1 MGCFPIAVCISCIL
15 IQSMYVNVEKTIFHY
30 DNDWA
35 SCHWLGCWQDGCDV
49 DDDVDRMT
57 VMLIKMLTGWF
68 WWIFVFFITGFLEKN
83 RDTFSPDLLGLIQTS
98 SNKFLVNLFTSDIN
112 MVWFLLHLIYD
123 GGCLN
128 NSTSRDWIFCK
139 NKSLGTSGR
148 NPLKSSDSVIY
159 HMHECDSIVWGHS
172 QSVCLLHDFHND
184 QILQG
189 STERCSVNCREMFQ
203 SPLH

>member
-1 MGCFPIAVCISCIL
+1 MSL
-15 IQSMYVNVEKTIFHY
+15 IRVLTG
-30 DNDWA
+30 
-35 SCHWLGCWQDGCDV
+35 WLWCWWWCWQDDCDV
-49 DDDVDRMT
+49 DKDVDRM
-57 VMLIKMLTGWF
+57 VLMNLC
-68 WWIFVFFITGFLEKN
+68 FFITGFLEKN